1 MHRQEFEKHPK
12 LAESLMLMAGTQTAM
27 TLTEWNA
34 FIENLCAALVDGDAA
49 LKAERDRL
57 RRTVRVAATG
67 FDTIRGAVESN
78 QVVDKDVHGL
88 AVSRRDACL
97 AALGEDQ

>member
-49 LKAERDRL
+49 LKAENERL
-57 RRTVRVAATG
+57 REAFKKIISHPAFTNPVPGKEVLNLLSSYTRVQGIAY
-67 FDTIRGAVESN
+67 
-78 QVVDKDVHGL
+78 
-88 AVSRRDACL
+88 
-97 AALGEDQ
+97 AALGEDR